1 MPCRSSLDVRAR
13 FPCFQTLM
21 PDICFLP
28 RLLKVSG
35 LERVQQHDFDADTDT
50 VRVGVT
56 ACSALRGGATSPSSP
71 AMPQLTAPDPLGKI
85 LSGWERTEE
94 KEFFFLQFVDDV
106 RRNLGHGSSSP
117 GFPPESL
124 RNSGGAMDFMSLSRW
139 QESCDSSSW

>member
-1 MPCRSSLDVRAR
+1 MPCRSTLDVWAR

-28 RLLKVSG
+28 RLPKISG
-35 LERVQQHDFDADTDT
+35 LERVQQRDFDADTDT

-56 ACSALRGGATSPSSP
+56 TCSALRGGASIFPLLPSN
-71 AMPQLTAPDPLGKI
+71 ATANSVR
-85 LSGWERTEE
+85 SGWERTE

-117 GFPPESL
+117 GSPRESQKL
-124 RNSGGAMDFMSLSRW
+124 RRRHGFYVTEQMAGEL
-139 QESCDSSSW
+139 